1 MNGSN
6 FLQRPG
12 GLGPMADR
20 VKPIGTLASEKPA
33 LYTNTFAAIELRR
46 AMTLDD
52 VNRIQAQY
60 NRDRGEG
67 AREPVG
73 PIQYGDGNIVASAEI
88 TGPAGYNHRDNLQL
102 PMRPLDMNK
111 AEYLIKT
118 QNSMDP
124 NLRAQMQ
131 VLTTAPRQN
140 FFNAQD
146 QTTNMMTQNY
156 MMPDS
161 LPVQLPLERIK

>member
-1 MNGSN
+1 MNGPN

-20 VKPIGTLASEKPA
+20 VKPIGTLATEKPSMY
-33 LYTNTFAAIELRR
+33 LNTRANIEMRR
-46 AMTLDD
+46 AVMLDD
-52 VNRIQAQY
+52 VNRIQSQY
-60 NRDRGEG
+60 NRDRGES

-88 TGPAGYNHRDNLQL
+88 TGPAGYNHRDQLQL

-111 AEYLIKT
+111 AEYLVKT

-146 QTTNMMTQNY
+146 PSAYAYTQNY
-156 MMPDS
+156 VMPDS
-161 LPVQLPLERIK
+161 LPVQLPPETRK